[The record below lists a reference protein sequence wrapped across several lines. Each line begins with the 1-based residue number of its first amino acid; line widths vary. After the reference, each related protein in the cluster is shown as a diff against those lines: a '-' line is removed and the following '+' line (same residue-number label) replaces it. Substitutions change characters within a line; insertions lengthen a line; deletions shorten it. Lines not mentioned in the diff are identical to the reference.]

1 MKAIYYSLTDKGI
14 TRDHNEDAFLN
25 NAQYALFMVADGM
38 GGHEW
43 GDVASRILLS
53 SIVAD
58 LELSLP
64 DAAIIS
70 ETSLRRAV
78 SHGNRTIY
86 NLKQVDEALKTVGTT
101 LVGFIPGF
109 FSGFAFNI
117 GDSRLYRLREGK
129 LEQMTKD
136 HSIENNLP
144 DFMQGIGQG
153 KYSSMLSKAIGAAR
167 DEEIDMYEFD
177 LKKDDVILLC
187 TDGLYSMVPEDEIV
201 NILSPSGSLKFKA
214 ERLVAEANKRGGEDN
229 ITVTLIQC
237 FDMDK
242 RDQFEMIPA

>member
-25 NAQYALFMVADGM
+25 NSQYSLFMVADGM

-43 GDVASRILLS
+43 GDVASRVLLS
-53 SIVAD
+53 SIVAY

-64 DAAIIS
+64 EAAIIS
-70 ETSLRRAV
+70 ENSLRSAV
-78 SHGNRTIY
+78 NYGNRTIY
-86 NLKQVDEALKTVGTT
+86 NLKLTDESLKTVGTT

-109 FSGFAFNI
+109 FCGFAFNV

-136 HSIENNLP
+136 HSLENTLP
-144 DFMQGIGQG
+144 DFMQGLGQG
-153 KYSSMLSKAIGAAR
+153 KYSSVLSKALGAAK
-167 DEEIDMYEFD
+167 DEGIDLYEFD
-177 LKKDDVILLC
+177 LKKDDLILLC
-187 TDGLYSMVPEDEIV
+187 TDGLYTMVPEEEIIK
-201 NILSPSGSLKFKA
+201 ILSLTGSLKFKG
-214 ERLVAEANKRGGEDN
+214 EQLVAEANKRGGEDN

-237 FDMDK
+237 FDMDQ
-242 RDQFEMIPA
+242 REQFEMIPA